1 MLRSETFTDECQ
13 QCKTCGACTLTPP
26 VHSSCHSVCCVE
38 TGTYHA
44 CACDHMGGAA

>member
-1 MLRSETFTDECQ
+1 MFRPELDDG
-13 QCKTCGACTLTPP
+13 CKTCRTCAACRQTPP
-26 VHSSCHSVCCVE
+26 IHRCCFSVQCME